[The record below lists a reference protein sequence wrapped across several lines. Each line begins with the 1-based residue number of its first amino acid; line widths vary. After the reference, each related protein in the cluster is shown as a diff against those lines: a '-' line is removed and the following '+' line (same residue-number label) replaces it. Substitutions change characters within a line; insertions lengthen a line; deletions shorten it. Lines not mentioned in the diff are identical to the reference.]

1 MVSGTLRAGD
11 LADSQHVNRARHQ
24 AARRLLPF
32 LFVLYIA
39 NFLDRTSVAYAAIGM
54 SRDLGFSDRVFGFG
68 VGVFFIGYLAL
79 QIPGAL
85 LVERWSARKTISA
98 SMITW
103 GFFTALTAFVHTP
116 MQLYG
121 ARFLLGVAEA
131 SFFPGVV
138 VYLSHWFIRKDRAK
152 AVSGYMAAVPLSQL
166 IGSPIAGWIV
176 GHQWMGV
183 EGWRWLFVVEGLPA
197 IILGVIAWFYLTDWP
212 RDAAWLSG
220 EQREWITRE
229 LEVEKPIGKGAV
241 TILETLRSG
250 KVLLSAAVA
259 FFAYLPS
266 YTTIFW
272 MPTLLKRQTGLSDT
286 RVGLLMTI
294 PFGVALLGMLING
307 WHSDKYLERRWHAA
321 VPVLLLAVGVLGL
334 AVLPPSL
341 PAILG
346 LYCLIALE
354 LAFLPIFWAIPTEIL
369 SAAAAAAAVGVIS
382 TIANTAGFFGPTLFG
397 YLNTRT
403 GSINSGYAMLVA
415 SATASGI
422 LMLVIPGTR
431 RAAIEE
437 VSESALSADA

>member
-1 MVSGTLRAGD
+1 
-11 LADSQHVNRARHQ
+11 
-24 AARRLLPF
+24 
-32 LFVLYIA
+32 
-39 NFLDRTSVAYAAIGM
+39 
-54 SRDLGFSDRVFGFG
+54 
-68 VGVFFIGYLAL
+68 
-79 QIPGAL
+79 
-85 LVERWSARKTISA
+85 
-98 SMITW
+98 
-103 GFFTALTAFVHTP
+103 
-116 MQLYG
+116 
-121 ARFLLGVAEA
+121 
-131 SFFPGVV
+131 
-138 VYLSHWFIRKDRAK
+138 
-152 AVSGYMAAVPLSQL
+152 
-166 IGSPIAGWIV
+166 
-176 GHQWMGV
+176 MGV